1 MELTRISD
9 RVWIS
14 PFEKERDRPILGY
27 IKGDNLSIAVDAG
40 HSEAHTAEFY
50 TSLKHAG
57 LPLPKITVLTHWHWD
72 HTFGMH
78 AVNGIC
84 IANRLTDSYLRQFKQ
99 KLDENGAEYFLSL
112 DECIRREYE
121 EGTPIIIT
129 FPDIVFD
136 NALTIDAGNCPVRLI
151 RSKAPHT
158 DDSTLV
164 FAETEKVL
172 FLGDAAAGSFPTWVK
187 NPELCCALADTIAGM
202 DAEICLESHYI
213 PQTKQE
219 IIDDLRS
226 VSYEHTLKKLEIEK

>member
-50 TSLKHAG
+50 TALKQAG

-99 KLDENGAEYFLSL
+99 KLEENGASYFLSL

-121 EGTPIIIT
+121 GSNPVIIT

-136 NALTIDAGNCPVRLI
+136 DILTIDAGNCPVRLL
-151 RSKAPHT
+151 RSLAPHT

-164 FAETEKVL
+164 FAENEKVL
-172 FLGDAAAGSFPTWVK
+172 FLGDAAAGSFPIWLK
-187 NPELCCALADTIAGM
+187 NPALCLALADTIASL
-202 DAEICLESHYI
+202 DAKICLESHHI

-219 IIDDLRS
+219 ILDDLRA
-226 VSYEHTLKKLEIEK
+226 V

>member
-9 RVWIS
+9 RVWNS
-14 PFEKERDRPILGY
+14 PFEKDRDRPILGY
-27 IKGDNLSIAVDAG
+27 IKGDNLSIAVDAR

-50 TSLKHAG
+50 TALKQAG

-99 KLDENGAEYFLSL
+99 KLEENGASYFLSL

-121 EGTPIIIT
+121 GSNPVIIT

-136 NALTIDAGNCPVRLI
+136 DILTIDAGNCPVRLL
-151 RSKAPHT
+151 RSQAPHT

-164 FAETEKVL
+164 FAENEKVL
-172 FLGDAAAGSFPTWVK
+172 FLGDAAAGAFPTWVK
-187 NPELCCALADTIAGM
+187 NPELCCALAGTVDSL
-202 DAEICLESHYI
+202 DAEIFLESHYI

-219 IIDDLRS
+219 ILDDLRS
-226 VSYEHTLKKLEIEK
+226 V

>member
-50 TSLKHAG
+50 TALKQAG

-84 IANRLTDSYLRQFKQ
+84 IASRLTDSYLRQFKQ
-99 KLDENGAEYFLSL
+99 KLEENGASYFLSL

-121 EGTPIIIT
+121 GSNPVIIT

-136 NALTIDAGNCPVRLI
+136 DILTIDAGNCLVRLL
-151 RSKAPHT
+151 RSQAPHT

-164 FAETEKVL
+164 FAENEKVL
-172 FLGDAAAGSFPTWVK
+172 FLGDAAAGAFPTWVK
-187 NPELCCALADTIAGM
+187 NPELCSELADTVDSL

-219 IIDDLRS
+219 ILDDLRS
-226 VSYEHTLKKLEIEK
+226 V

>member
-50 TSLKHAG
+50 RALKQAD

-84 IANRLTDSYLRQFKQ
+84 IASRLTDSYLRQFKQ
-99 KLDENGAEYFLSL
+99 KLEENGASYFLSL

-121 EGTPIIIT
+121 GSNPVIIT

-136 NALTIDAGNCPVRLI
+136 DILTIDAGNCPVRLL
-151 RSKAPHT
+151 RSQAPHT

-164 FAETEKVL
+164 FAENEKVL
-172 FLGDAAAGSFPTWVK
+172 FLGDAAAGAFPTWVK
-187 NPELCCALADTIAGM
+187 NPELCSVLADTVDSL

-219 IIDDLRS
+219 ILDDLRS
-226 VSYEHTLKKLEIEK
+226 V

>member
-50 TSLKHAG
+50 TALKQAG
-57 LPLPKITVLTHWHWD
+57 LPLPKLNVLTHWHWD

-84 IANRLTDSYLRQFKQ
+84 IASRLTDSYLRQFKQ
-99 KLDENGAEYFLSL
+99 KLEENGASYFLSL

-121 EGTPIIIT
+121 GSNPVIIT
-129 FPDIVFD
+129 LPDIVFD
-136 NALTIDAGNCPVRLI
+136 DILTIDAGNCPVRLL
-151 RSKAPHT
+151 RSQAPHT

-164 FAETEKVL
+164 FAENEKVL
-172 FLGDAAAGSFPTWVK
+172 FLGDAAAGAFPTWVK
-187 NPELCCALADTIAGM
+187 NPELCSVLADTVDSL

-219 IIDDLRS
+219 ILDDLRS
-226 VSYEHTLKKLEIEK
+226 V

>member
-9 RVWIS
+9 RIWIY

-27 IKGDNLSIAVDAG
+27 IKGDNMSMAVDAG
-40 HSEAHTAEFY
+40 HSEAHTKVFY
-50 TSLKHAG
+50 AALKESG
-57 LPLPKITVLTHWHWD
+57 LPLPKVTSLTHWHWD

-99 KLDENGAEYFLSL
+99 KVDENGTEFFLSL
-112 DECIRREYE
+112 DKFVRREF
-121 EGTPIIIT
+121 EGNKPVIIT

-136 NALTIDAGNCPVRLI
+136 DALTIAAGNCPVRLL

-164 FAETEKVL
+164 FAENEKVL
-172 FLGDAAAGSFPTWVK
+172 FLGDSAAGSFPTWLK
-187 NPELCCALADTIAGM
+187 NPALCLALADTIASL
-202 DAEICLESHYI
+202 DAEICLESHHI
-213 PQTKQE
+213 PQTKQD
-219 IIDDLRS
+219 ILDDLRS
-226 VSYEHTLKKLEIEK
+226 V

>member
-50 TSLKHAG
+50 TALKQAG

-84 IANRLTDSYLRQFKQ
+84 IASRLTDSSYHRC
-99 KLDENGAEYFLSL
+99 DLS
-112 DECIRREYE
+112 
-121 EGTPIIIT
+121 
-129 FPDIVFD
+129 
-136 NALTIDAGNCPVRLI
+136 
-151 RSKAPHT
+151 
-158 DDSTLV
+158 
-164 FAETEKVL
+164 VL
-172 FLGDAAAGSFPTWVK
+172 
-187 NPELCCALADTIAGM
+187 
-202 DAEICLESHYI
+202 
-213 PQTKQE
+213 
-219 IIDDLRS
+219 
-226 VSYEHTLKKLEIEK
+226 